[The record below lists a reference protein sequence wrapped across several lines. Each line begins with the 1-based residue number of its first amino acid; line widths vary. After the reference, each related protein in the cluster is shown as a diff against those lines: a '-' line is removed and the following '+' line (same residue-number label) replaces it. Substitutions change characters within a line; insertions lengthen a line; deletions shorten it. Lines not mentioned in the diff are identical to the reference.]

1 MLIDEKKNLPIL
13 SDRDRVISSS
23 FIIIYYTKDVKI
35 GTLFSTQHYKG
46 NTGFF

>member
-1 MLIDEKKNLPIL
+1 MKKNNLPIL

-23 FIIIYYTKDVKI
+23 FITIYYTKDVKI